1 MKDIVLVHGAWQGA
15 STWNPIVPALRDAG
29 HRVFTPVLTGTG
41 PRAYELS
48 ADVGL
53 DRHVQDVLGYMTFED
68 LRDVVLVGHS
78 YAGMVVTQ
86 AVEHCA
92 ERIAKL
98 VYVDAFV
105 PEDGQ
110 SAWDLLPGW
119 LTEAL
124 DKQLIDGWRLPGFE
138 KRLDL
143 WGLEPGPHRD
153 FVRTKLC
160 DFPLR
165 CFKDTVALKTH
176 AATKLPR
183 AYIASVSESY
193 PARPAFEP
201 FSTRAKNEGWD
212 HFELDTGHDSH
223 VEASEE
229 CVRILHS
236 LAT

>member
-15 STWNPIVPALRDAG
+15 STWDPIVPALREAG

-41 PRAYELS
+41 PRAYELG

-53 DRHVQDVLGYMTFED
+53 ERHVQDVLGYMTFED

-86 AVEHCA
+86 AVEQCA

-119 LTEAL
+119 LKEAL
-124 DKQLIDGWRLPGFE
+124 DKQLVDGWRLPGFE

-143 WGLEPGPHRD
+143 WGLKPGPHRD

-160 DFPLR
+160 DFPLK
-165 CFKDTVALKTH
+165 CFKDAVVLKAN
-176 AATKLPR
+176 AAGKLPR
-183 AYIASVSESY
+183 AYIASTSETY
-193 PARPAFEP
+193 PARPVFEP
-201 FSTRAKNEGWD
+201 FATRAKNEGWD

-223 VEASEE
+223 VEASDE
-229 CVRILHS
+229 CVRILRS

>member
-15 STWNPIVPALRDAG
+15 STWNPIVPALREAG
-29 HRVFTPVLTGTG
+29 HRVFVPVLTGMG
-41 PRAYELS
+41 PRSYELN

-53 DRHVQDVLGYMTFED
+53 ERHVQDVLGYMTFED
-68 LRDVVLVGHS
+68 LYDVILVGHS

-86 AVEHCA
+86 AAEHGA
-92 ERIAKL
+92 DRIARL
-98 VYVDAFV
+98 VYVDALV

-119 LTEAL
+119 LQGAL
-124 DKQLIDGWRLPGFE
+124 AEQVVDGWRLPGFE

-143 WGLEPGPHRD
+143 WGLKEGPHRD

-165 CFKDTVALKTH
+165 CFKDVVHLSLE
-176 AATKLPR
+176 AAADLPR
-183 AYIASVSESY
+183 AYIASISESY
-193 PARPAFEP
+193 PARPVFEP
-201 FSTRAKNEGWD
+201 FAARARDEGWD
-212 HFELDTGHDSH
+212 YFELDTGHDSH

-229 CVRILHS
+229 FIGILRS
-236 LAT
+236 LAR